1 MIEAVF
7 TFALVT
13 MAFEFVLLMK
23 LNPAR
28 RLRVL
33 GSTRWVTTI
42 HVLMIMIN
50 ILIHFGTITGSMTAV
65 TAGLTSFITI
75 PLVRW
80 ISGQI
85 TNNHYF
91 PGIVK
96 YSVDDLQ

>member
-28 RLRVL
+28 RLRLL
-33 GSTRWVTTI
+33 GSTRWVATI
-42 HVLMIMIN
+42 HTLVIMIN

-65 TAGLTSFITI
+65 TAGLTSFMTV
-75 PLVRW
+75 PLARW
-80 ISGQI
+80 ISGYI
-85 TNNHYF
+85 ANNHYH
-91 PGIVK
+91 PGAIK
-96 YSVDDLQ
+96 YNVSELN